1 MDLRRHVPLLLLLG
15 IAGGCV
21 PAGPEVGGP
30 RPEPPRRAAEEPARE
45 PEPPAEERPAV
56 LGVVLPLSG
65 SPYLKQYADLVLEGV
80 QLAVEEGEQ
89 DGRSRVELV
98 VLDDGGDPARASA
111 LVRELESRGAVAVI
125 GPVLS
130 AGVAAAA
137 GARSDAS
144 LALLS
149 PTASEVP
156 AGQAHV
162 YSLNVSDEEGGVAL
176 AEYAVATGLRR
187 VALLYPR
194 LPDFER
200 QARAFAAALRA
211 RGGQVVADVPYDS
224 GTTTFE
230 EPLKQISESSPDA
243 IYVPAPERDVRQIA
257 PQIEYYGVRQLGVQV
272 LGGEAW
278 TREEVR
284 RLVDPRYLEGV
295 VAATPLLQT
304 SSEVGWRE
312 FVSLYEQRYR
322 RTLDNPFPAL
332 GYDATRLVLE
342 ALQGGGAE
350 RAEVARRIAETRGL
364 RGSTGILSVQ
374 AGRLVRRPFL
384 VRIQGRE
391 LVPIGG
397 GAVPAGWGGV

>member
-45 PEPPAEERPAV
+45 PEPSAAERPAV

-89 DGRSRVELV
+89 GGRSRVELV
-98 VLDDGGDPARASA
+98 VLDDGGDPARSSA

-130 AGVAAAA
+130 TGVAAAA
-137 GARSDAS
+137 GARSDSS

-176 AEYAVATGLRR
+176 AEYAVAAGLRR
-187 VALLYPR
+187 VALLYPK

-200 QARAFAAALRA
+200 QARAFAAALTA

-230 EPLKQISESSPDA
+230 QPLKQIGERSPDA
-243 IYVPAPERDVRQIA
+243 IYIPAPERDVRQIA

-272 LGGEAW
+272 LGSEAW

-312 FVSLYEQRYR
+312 FVVLYEQRYR

-342 ALQGGGAE
+342 ALRSGGAE

-397 GAVPAGWGGV
+397 GAAPAGWGGV